1 MHLACA
7 AAPGSSSLATV
18 SAHLCLVYTGQPR
31 LAKNLLVEVLRRWWA
46 SAPHATSGG
55 SSTIASATADLSS
68 AVKAQPNAGSKP
80 IYEEGENEDD
90 KLAAYV
96 ASLNDIGV
104 RATVDV
110 LVQDAT
116 RAAVALKEGNLPL
129 IGHLMNRYH
138 ALKRNLA
145 GPTYEPPAL
154 QHLIESIQPFTHGIA
169 CCGAGGGGFLALL
182 CKEPCHPG
190 TRSWE
195 AIATAAAE
203 HGGTVHAAALVEGG
217 LQVEHLGHVG
227 L

>member
-1 MHLACA
+1 MACA

-18 SAHLCLVYTGQPR
+18 SAHLCLVYSGQPR
-31 LAKNLLVEVLRRWWA
+31 LAKNLLVAVLRRWWA
-46 SAPHATSGG
+46 SAPHATSG
-55 SSTIASATADLSS
+55 TLASASADFSS
-68 AVKAQPNAGSKP
+68 AVKTQPNAGSKQ
-80 IYEEGENEDD
+80 INEEGENEDD
-90 KLAAYV
+90 KLAADV

-110 LVQDAT
+110 LVQDAP
-116 RAAVALKEGNLPL
+116 RAAAALKEGNLPL

-138 ALKRNLA
+138 ALKRNMA

-154 QHLIESIQPFTHGIA
+154 QHLIESLQPFTHGIA

-182 CKEPCHPG
+182 CKEPCTPG
-190 TRSWE
+190 TQSWE
-195 AIATAAAE
+195 AIAAAAAA

-217 LQVEHLGHVG
+217 VQVEHLSHVR